1 MRNPVGYAAIAVLLC
16 VTAGCG
22 GSKAGN
28 DTASSG
34 SASASAGAPATAPE
48 NLKLET
54 VSKYDAGPRAFV
66 GGEDDAAAKRGE
78 QLFKDKGCSACH
90 AFGKKVTCPDLAGVT
105 HRRTA
110 QWIENQILQPE
121 VMVKTDPIAHDLF
134 AKFMLQMPNQKLNP
148 EQAKD
153 VIAFFRHKDHEAGE
167 ASKQEVGK

>member
-1 MRNPVGYAAIAVLLC
+1 MRNPIGYAALAVLLC

-22 GSKAGN
+22 GNKASN
-28 DTASSG
+28 DSG
-34 SASASAGAPATAPE
+34 AAGDASANTSAPAPAAAD
-48 NLKLET
+48 LKLEA
-54 VSKYDAGPRAFV
+54 VSKYDAGPRAFE
-66 GGEDDAAAKRGE
+66 GGEDEAASKRGE

-110 QWIENQILQPE
+110 DWMENQILRPE
-121 VMVKTDPIAHDLF
+121 IMVKTDPISHDLF
-134 AKFMLQMPNQKLNP
+134 AKYMLQMPNQKLTP

-167 ASKQEVGK
+167 ASK